1 LTLCEAIQYPTLVR
15 FFSCKILFLLFSA
28 VFVSRAL
35 EVGDS
40 NSIRFTVSDVVA
52 RR

>member
-1 LTLCEAIQYPTLVR
+1 
-15 FFSCKILFLLFSA
+15 